1 MSAFL
6 LGFAL
11 KWQFAPRYKKMDEIL
26 TTALNVII
34 LFFMVS
40 TMLAFGLSLTLRQMI
55 NKSSSE

>member
-1 MSAFL
+1 
-6 LGFAL
+6 
-11 KWQFAPRYKKMDEIL
+11 MDEIL